1 MAALMTTDMGNAD
14 KIVGYFTECRDLG
27 IKVLGPDVNESQ
39 KNFAVVDGA
48 IRFGLAAIKNVGE
61 GAVESVLAIR
71 TDSGPFTSFF
81 DFCRRV
87 DLHKVNKR
95 MLEGL
100 IKTGAFDSTGR
111 EALSIDGDARS
122 SRRGRRGRAA
132 GTRAGPDQY
141 LRRGAER
148 RRSTTVH
155 LADAALPNV
164 PEWDQAQRLKYE
176 RELTGFYI
184 TAHPLTRYEATH
196 PGACHGHDRRP
207 HGTVRR

>member
-1 MAALMTTDMGNAD
+1 MAALMTTRHGQPD

-27 IKVLGPDVNESQ
+27 IKVLGPDVNKSQ

-100 IKTGAFDSTGR
+100 IKTGAFDSLGAKR
-111 EALSIDGDARS
+111 SQLMAVFDQAIEDGAARNGNERWARQVFLARS
-122 SRRGRRGRAA
+122 WTVG
-132 GTRAGPDQY
+132 GTK
-141 LRRGAER
+141 
-148 RRSTTVH
+148 
-155 LADAALPNV
+155 LPGSNRHC
-164 PEWDQAQRLKYE
+164 PMFQNGIKPSD
-176 RELTGFYI
+176 
-184 TAHPLTRYEATH
+184 
-196 PGACHGHDRRP
+196 
-207 HGTVRR
+207 

>member
-1 MAALMTTDMGNAD
+1 MGNED

-27 IKVLGPDVNESQ
+27 IKVLGPDVNKSQ
-39 KNFAVVDGA
+39 KNFTVVDDA

-100 IKTGAFDSTGR
+100 IKTGAFDSLG
-111 EALSIDGDARS
+111 AKRS
-122 SRRGRRGRAA
+122 QLVAVSGSGHRGRRGLAT
-132 GTRAGPDQY
+132 GTSDWARQIFLA
-141 LRRGAER
+141 
-148 RRSTTVH
+148 RSWTVGGTK
-155 LADAALPNV
+155 LPGSNRHC
-164 PEWDQAQRLKYE
+164 PIFQSGIKPSDSNMN
-176 RELTGFYI
+176 GN
-184 TAHPLTRYEATH
+184 
-196 PGACHGHDRRP
+196 
-207 HGTVRR
+207 